1 MDDTAHCGRSSDSA
15 NHIVTEI
22 NSINL
27 EHPIHW
33 SDTLLTT
40 YSTRICEVLQEALW
54 EVEKWQKP

>member
-40 YSTRICEVLQEALW
+40 YSTSICEAL
-54 EVEKWQKP
+54 